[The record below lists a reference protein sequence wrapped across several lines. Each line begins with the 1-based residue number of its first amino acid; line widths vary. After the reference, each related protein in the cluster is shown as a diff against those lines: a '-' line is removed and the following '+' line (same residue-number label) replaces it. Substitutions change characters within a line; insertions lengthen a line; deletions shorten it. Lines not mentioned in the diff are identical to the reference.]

1 MLEKAGCVGIKKVLN
16 LKSRNQQEGK
26 DARKG
31 GLRRYQEG
39 FEFEVQKQKKLNR
52 RTAKKRTNKQTELD

>member
-1 MLEKAGCVGIKKVLN
+1 MLSDEKNAKKRTN
-16 LKSRNQQEGK
+16 RIMPQKRQEGK

-39 FEFEVQKQKKLNR
+39 FEFEVQKQKNEQR
-52 RTAKKRTNKQTELD
+52 KR